1 MASDDFQTALQKFI
15 PKVRGVPIV
24 ANIERVLQP
33 ATDFIRGNPI
43 VSTAAIGAGVTG
55 LVAGVA
61 AIVRRRK
68 APKRKIKR
76 KKVKKKT
83 KRGRR
88 RDRMFR
94 SKQKHELAY
103 VRRKRRAGKKITR
116 PRYKTKKRSNRKQ
129 KRFIKGSAEA
139 KRFMAKLRRM
149 RK

>member
-1 MASDDFQTALQKFI
+1 MASDDFRTALQKFI
-15 PKVRGVPIV
+15 PKVRGVPIF
-24 ANIERVLQP
+24 ATIERVLQP

-61 AIVRRRK
+61 AIVRRK
-68 APKRKIKR
+68 KPKKKKKR
-76 KKVKKKT
+76 VKKRVKKKKT

-103 VRRKRRAGKKITR
+103 VRRKRKAGKKITR
-116 PRYKTKKRSNRKQ
+116 PRYKTKKRKQ
-129 KRFIKGSAEA
+129 KRFVKGSPEA